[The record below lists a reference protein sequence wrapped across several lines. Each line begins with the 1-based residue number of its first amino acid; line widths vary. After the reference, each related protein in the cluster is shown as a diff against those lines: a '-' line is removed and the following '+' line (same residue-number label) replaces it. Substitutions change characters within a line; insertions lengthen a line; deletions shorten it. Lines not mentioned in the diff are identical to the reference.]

1 MIYANT
7 IFAFLFSAL
16 FFLQGTDGFSTLQ
29 QPLSL
34 GRSNRRVGS
43 ISSFQRELST
53 ITTTAGTVFHRHNA
67 NQKCDISKL
76 RVKEEGE
83 ESEAAGAAEAMAK
96 KVVGRKKRLTMGYQ
110 LASVTYAAAALI
122 SLISWGGVTSSSLY
136 YVLGGGPVTAA
147 VILYILKG
155 AAIHDR
161 LGSDTYK
168 RLNLAVIAFALV
180 QLAIPTDTLGLSLG
194 LALKV
199 PGFLSLV
206 NGIKGYGYG
215 CLGWDKSKEM
225 TAVLVDFKEGVQSTL
240 KGMTVI
246 KAKSVGYIIGALI
259 MGSMSLIKS
268 KELATLLFF
277 PSETDKPATALM
289 IFTKLSKMARLGVVA
304 TIMYT
309 LKDASDRDRLSGTTF
324 VQLNFLAAAAFSSIA
339 FYLLPT
345 WGTGASSIG
354 QVVLVSGIAVMSFL
368 KGMANSV
375 AKKE

>member
-1 MIYANT
+1 M
-7 IFAFLFSAL
+7 
-16 FFLQGTDGFSTLQ
+16 
-29 QPLSL
+29 
-34 GRSNRRVGS
+34 
-43 ISSFQRELST
+43 
-53 ITTTAGTVFHRHNA
+53 
-67 NQKCDISKL
+67 
-76 RVKEEGE
+76 
-83 ESEAAGAAEAMAK
+83 
-96 KVVGRKKRLTMGYQ
+96 
-110 LASVTYAAAALI
+110 
-122 SLISWGGVTSSSLY
+122 
-136 YVLGGGPVTAA
+136 TAA

-180 QLAIPTDTLGLSLG
+180 QLAIPTGTLGLSLA

-215 CLGWDKSKEM
+215 CLGWDKAKEM
-225 TAVLVDFKEGVQSTL
+225 TTVLVDFKEGVQSTL

-246 KAKSVGYIIGALI
+246 KAKSVGYIIGTLI

-268 KELATLLFF
+268 KELAALLFF
-277 PSETDKPATALM
+277 PSVTDTPATALM

-345 WGTGASSIG
+345 WGTGAASIG
-354 QVVLVSGIAVMSFL
+354 QVVVVSAIAGMSFF
-368 KGMANSV
+368 KGVVNSV